1 MKKML
6 LVPVLLL
13 LFVACTPRPESELP
27 TGGGN
32 LPYRVWASWEEM
44 KEVLGDHYL
53 YPTYLPAVTALS
65 ERPSMRSWF
74 NNVDRTLVADELFHE
89 YLAVFPG
96 NDRMSDEITISAT
109 DLERRRFVIPRSPDF
124 PPVLVPFNGGFQE
137 EHRFN
142 EHIVTIDDINIEFVS
157 FFAVFSPEGTFD
169 RDEWFRYHPRNG
181 RAVLYTF
188 IIDTVTYEMSWVQF
202 NVEDSHDDSEQ
213 REGMLRVATSIIEQV
228 REVE

>member
-1 MKKML
+1 MKKAL

-13 LFVACTPRPESELP
+13 LLAACTPQPEPLI
-27 TGGGN
+27 GGN

-53 YPTYLPAVTALS
+53 YPTYLPEVTALS

-74 NNVDRTLVADELFHE
+74 NNIDRASDADELFFG
-89 YLAVFPG
+89 YSALFLG
-96 NDRMSDEITISAT
+96 NDRMSDTIIISAT
-109 DLERRRFVIPRSPDF
+109 DFERQGFVIPRSPDS
-124 PPVLVPFNGGFQE
+124 PPFLVPLHGRFQE

-142 EHIVTIDDINIEFVS
+142 EHSVIIGDIDIAFTS
-157 FFAVFSPEGTFD
+157 FFAYFPPD
-169 RDEWFRYHPRNG
+169 RTVDPDEWFMHYARNG

-202 NVEDSHDDSEQ
+202 NVEDGHDDSKQ
-213 REGMLRVATSIIEQV
+213 RDGMLRVAMSIIEQV
-228 REVE
+228 REME